1 MLSFFFNRFSKT
13 VLLME
18 IAGFSLMAIDFALTA
33 RRGPSPSLVLILM
46 VLLLYAFIRY
56 CASRRWYKGVPRYSG
71 IELQFKKAMVPTSYT
86 MALTGLL
93 FLAWPSAIWP
103 GIALLFLAVVAHVNV
118 ILLYLRNKDTDPT
131 PVNYFTSGKF
141 LEHDAKH
148 AHQK

>member
-1 MLSFFFNRFSKT
+1 
-13 VLLME
+13 
-18 IAGFSLMAIDFALTA
+18 
-33 RRGPSPSLVLILM
+33 
-46 VLLLYAFIRY
+46 
-56 CASRRWYKGVPRYSG
+56 
-71 IELQFKKAMVPTSYT
+71 
-86 MALTGLL
+86 LTGLF
-93 FLAWPSAIWP
+93 FLAWPSLIWP